1 MAENHGKLTRNRQV
15 GDEIQ
20 GFKLD
25 MSSPMTPFSITGFK
39 SRGPAQEAGHVS
51 WFLASMFI
59 SFSSFLH
66 DFDDFF
72 GDFVGRKA
80 DLVGSKLRSRP

>member
-1 MAENHGKLTRNRQV
+1 MGSRCFGQV

-39 SRGPAQEAGHVS
+39 SRGPAQEAGM
-51 WFLASMFI
+51 FLDPMAMGFCMTSTI
-59 SFSSFLH
+59 S
-66 DFDDFF
+66 
-72 GDFVGRKA
+72 
-80 DLVGSKLRSRP
+80 